1 MGRLEW
7 EATTDNER
15 TRLYEQAGHAY
26 GEIQKQLGFLKL
38 MEAENFMTLV
48 DAKRSLYSGTVFG
61 FGTFDEIVRDSQSW
75 IERVQKKEV
84 RKNAKDD
91 QHSSYNMLMT
101 GIESAT
107 GIKIKEITRIRM
119 YGYESYNY
127 EIRFVDKEYG
137 LKLELIIPNVK
148 SPRFRLGIFNAKDTI
163 AKETCA
169 SILQDLELRLCYIA
183 VEEEN
188 FTKLEHIRNFPSDTY
203 DISDFKTYLDEFA
216 ERLKAAKNE
225 TTE

>member
-48 DAKRSLYSGTVFG
+48 NAKRSLYSGTIFG

-91 QHSSYNMLMT
+91 QHSSYKMLMT
-101 GIESAT
+101 GIKNAT
-107 GIKIKEITRIRM
+107 GIKIKEITRIRL

-127 EIRFVDKEYG
+127 EIRFVDKEHG
-137 LKLELIIPNVK
+137 LKLELIVPNVK
-148 SPRFRLGIFNAKDTI
+148 SQQFRLGIFDAKDAI
-163 AKETCA
+163 SKEQCA
-169 SILQDLELRLCYIA
+169 SILNDLELRLCYIA
-183 VEEEN
+183 VEEKN
-188 FTKLEHIRNFPSDTY
+188 FTKVERIRNFPSDTY
-203 DISDFKTYLDEFA
+203 DISDFKKHLDEFA
-216 ERLKAAKNE
+216 ERMKRDKE
-225 TTE
+225 DCK

>member
-15 TRLYEQAGHAY
+15 TRLYEQSGHAY

-48 DAKRSLYSGTVFG
+48 NSKRSLYSGTVFG

-91 QHSSYNMLMT
+91 QHSSHNMLMT
-101 GIESAT
+101 GIENAT
-107 GIKIKEITRIRM
+107 GIKIKEITRIRI
-119 YGYESYNY
+119 YGYEGYNY
-127 EIRFVDKEYG
+127 EIRFIDKEHG

-148 SPRFRLGIFNAKDTI
+148 SSRFRLGIFNAEDAI
-163 AKETCA
+163 SKENCA
-169 SILQDLELRLCYIA
+169 SILNDLELRLCYIA

-188 FTKLEHIRNFPSDTY
+188 YTKLEHIRNFPSDTY
-203 DISDFKTYLDEFA
+203 DVSDFKKYLDEFT
-216 ERLKAAKNE
+216 ERMKRDKE
-225 TTE
+225 D

>member
-1 MGRLEW
+1 MSYNFENT
-7 EATTDNER
+7 EDER
-15 TRLYEQAGHAY
+15 KKLYEQAGQAY
-26 GEIQKQLGFLKL
+26 GEIEKKIELLKL

-48 DAKRSLYSGTVFG
+48 NAKRELYSGTVFG
-61 FGTFDEIVRDSQSW
+61 FGTFNEIVRDSQSW

-101 GIESAT
+101 GIENAT

-127 EIRFVDKEYG
+127 EILFVDKEHG
-137 LKLELIIPNVK
+137 LKLELIVPNVK
-148 SPRFRLGIFNAKDTI
+148 SKRFRLGIFGAREAI
-163 AKETCA
+163 SKETCS
-169 SILQDLELRLCYIA
+169 SILQDLELRLCYVAI
-183 VEEEN
+183 EEESY
-188 FTKLEHIRNFPSDTY
+188 TKLEHIRFFPSDTY

-216 ERLKAAKNE
+216 ERLKWDKE
-225 TTE
+225 D

>member
-1 MGRLEW
+1 MNEW
-7 EATTDNER
+7 YEADKER

-38 MEAENFMTLV
+38 MEAENFVTLV
-48 DAKRSLYSGTVFG
+48 NAKRSLYSATSFG

-91 QHSSYNMLMT
+91 QHSSYNMLVSAIKLMT
-101 GIESAT
+101 GIEV
-107 GIKIKEITRIRM
+107 KDITRIRI

-137 LKLELIIPNVK
+137 LKLELMIPNVK
-148 SPRFRLGIFNAKDTI
+148 SPRFRLGIFDAKDAI

-169 SILQDLELRLCYIA
+169 SILQDLELRLYYIS

-188 FTKLEHIRNFPSDTY
+188 FTKVEHIRNFPSDTY
-203 DISDFKTYLDEFA
+203 DISDFRKYLDEFA
-216 ERLKAAKNE
+216 ERLKETEAHNE
-225 TTE
+225 